1 MLLYC
6 DSEIL
11 NVLQKLFSSITLS
24 AKMQFCF
31 FCALYYGAIAFGVV
45 FLEILIQM
53 LLLLYTNLE
62 TTLFFSSRCVT
73 TGGSRGTQVKR

>member
-1 MLLYC
+1 
-6 DSEIL
+6 
-11 NVLQKLFSSITLS
+11 
-24 AKMQFCF
+24 MQFCF

-73 TGGSRGTQVKR
+73 TGGSRILIKFLITQVTLFVSIHYTFVQY